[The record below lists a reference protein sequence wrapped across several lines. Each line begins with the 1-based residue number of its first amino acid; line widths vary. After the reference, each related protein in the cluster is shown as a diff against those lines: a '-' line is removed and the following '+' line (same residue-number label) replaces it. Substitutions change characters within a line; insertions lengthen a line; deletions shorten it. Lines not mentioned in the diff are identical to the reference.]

1 MSELILD
8 SNEHK
13 VDSNKLR
20 YEFKSP
26 IRFDN
31 SFMSLTQ
38 CIFYNFFH
46 NVKESFQMKV
56 KKQTEF
62 YKYYTI
68 SFIDSMLEAS
78 DINRII
84 NDELI
89 KHKLLTEDDA
99 PIISILTDINTFKIV
114 VIIQNGYELIL
125 DDNFARML
133 GFSDKIIKKYL
144 QRSDLTPQI
153 NSINYLEIYCNV
165 IDNKN
170 NPYYL
175 SNIFIKSNLGE
186 LTVYSEPSF
195 FKEQKITNN
204 NFNYIEFEFLDE
216 KNNKIEMT
224 DYFSI
229 SIYIH

>member
-1 MSELILD
+1 MTELILN

-26 IRFDN
+26 IRFN
-31 SFMSLTQ
+31 NEFMSLTQ

-46 NVKESFQMKV
+46 NVKDSYQMKL
-56 KKQTEF
+56 KKDNTF
-62 YKYYTI
+62 YTI
-68 SFIDSMLEAS
+68 SFIDSMLEVP
-78 DINRII
+78 DINKII

-89 KHKLLTEDDA
+89 QHGLLTEDDA
-99 PIISILTDINTFKIV
+99 PIISILTDINTFKIIV
-114 VIIQNGYELIL
+114 LIEDGYELYL

-133 GFSDKIIKKYL
+133 GFSNKVLKRYL
-144 QRSDLTPQI
+144 QRSNLVPQI
-153 NSINYLEIYCNV
+153 NSINYLKIYCNV

-175 SNIFIKSNLGE
+175 SNVFIKSGLAE
-186 LTVYSEPSF
+186 LTVYTEPSI
-195 FKEQKITNN
+195 FKKQKIIND

-229 SIYIH
+229 SVYIH